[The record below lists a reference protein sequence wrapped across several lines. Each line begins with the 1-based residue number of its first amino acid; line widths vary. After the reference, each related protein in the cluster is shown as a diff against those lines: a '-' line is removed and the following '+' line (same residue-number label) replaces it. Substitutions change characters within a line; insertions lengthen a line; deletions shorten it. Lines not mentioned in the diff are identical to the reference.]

1 MTRVGTIDSRRDGRD
16 NLGTL
21 LALVRK
27 VLIYS
32 AGLTSLAVQ
41 VTATARGHRCFM
53 QPHSPELHLIFA
65 KLSKIMINYV
75 TLLACLIGI

>member
-1 MTRVGTIDSRRDGRD
+1 MDSRRDGRD

-21 LALVRK
+21 LILVRK

-41 VTATARGHRCFM
+41 VTAT
-53 QPHSPELHLIFA
+53 FA
-65 KLSKIMINYV
+65 SREVILEVPGESSS
-75 TLLACLIGI
+75 